1 MVGVPRLLADI
12 LRATHDPDVR
22 VVGET
27 AETERLREELDRT
40 KANVVVV
47 ATADPALPEAESWLL
62 EACPVLRAV
71 VGITPDGRR
80 ATIHVLRARRH
91 SLADAAPEAIL
102 RALRDVVHAADS
114 PQ

>member
-1 MVGVPRLLADI
+1 
-12 LRATHDPDVR
+12 
-22 VVGET
+22 
-27 AETERLREELDRT
+27 
-40 KANVVVV
+40 
-47 ATADPALPEAESWLL
+47 
-62 EACPVLRAV
+62 